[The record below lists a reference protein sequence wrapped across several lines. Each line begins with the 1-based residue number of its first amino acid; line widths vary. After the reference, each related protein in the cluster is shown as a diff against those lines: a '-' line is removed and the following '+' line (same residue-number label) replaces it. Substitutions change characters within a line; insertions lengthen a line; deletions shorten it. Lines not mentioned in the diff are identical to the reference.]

1 MSAPEPYKSLAEA
14 LFAAQAACPAS
25 LAHDGSF
32 QIKGRDIGYA
42 SSEQIVATL
51 KPILHAHGL
60 MWSMAPSATDSETK
74 EPKIVINGVRCRS
87 HGDGQFARPSMEASW
102 LLEHPATK
110 EMRTYTV
117 ELFLAVGDLAMS
129 KATLAAWT
137 TAEGYAL
144 RRLLMLPTGD
154 VDVHHDPD
162 PRPGQ
167 QDAPPLDAG
176 AARDAWKQAAINAG
190 LTTQEARLGWLS
202 AFLKR
207 AATPDDLKDAQVMTQ
222 AAQALAT
229 RLFNEVQAGDF
240 AARWSAHVG
249 VQPPAQAQEAPRG
262 PDPQSSAPSTTSSLS
277 TGASSA
283 PSSMS
288 TPTSSGPSA
297 SGSAS
302 PSSSGGIQAPPA
314 NAGPDPVITTRL
326 DRIIKQSREARI
338 AAGLDLVQ
346 WRPIVNEFAGL
357 EVCGTQGFEPVKE
370 LNGRGALTAAT
381 LDRWQAGLERWV
393 ASRAGGAA

>member
-25 LAHDGSF
+25 LAHDDKF
-32 QIKGRDIGYA
+32 TIKGRDITYT
-42 SSEQIVATL
+42 SSEQIVAAL

-60 MWSMAPSATDSETK
+60 VWSMAPSGADGKVSAFA
-74 EPKIVINGVRCRS
+74 GLACAVR
-87 HGDGQFARPSMEASW
+87 GEGQFARPSAQASW

-110 EMRTYTV
+110 EARTYTV

-144 RRLLMLPTGD
+144 RRLLMLPTGE
-154 VDVHHDPD
+154 VEAHRDPD
-162 PRPGQ
+162 SAAQVP
-167 QDAPPLDAG
+167 APVDPAEALA
-176 AARDAWKQAAINAG
+176 AWKQAAINAG
-190 LTTQEARLGWLS
+190 LGSQEARLGWLS
-202 AFLKR
+202 AFLRR
-207 AATPDDLKDAQVMTQ
+207 AATPDDLKDASVLTQ
-222 AAQALAT
+222 AASALAT
-229 RLFNEVQAGDF
+229 RLFSEAQASDY
-240 AARWSAHVG
+240 AAKWTAHVSG
-249 VQPPAQAQEAPRG
+249 TLGTPAREAPRG
-262 PDPQSSAPSTTSSLS
+262 PDPQSSGAAAGAPTRPTSTNPTAHASGDATTVGAAAGGTSS
-277 TGASSA
+277 GASS
-283 PSSMS
+283 
-288 TPTSSGPSA
+288 
-297 SGSAS
+297 
-302 PSSSGGIQAPPA
+302 GIQNAPPA

-326 DRIIKQSREARI
+326 DRLIKQSREARI

>member
-1 MSAPEPYKSLAEA
+1 MSAPQAYTSLAEA

-25 LAHDGSF
+25 LAHDDSF
-32 QIKGRDIGYA
+32 QIKGRDITYT
-42 SSEQIVATL
+42 SSEQIVAAL

-60 MWSMAPSATDSETK
+60 VWSMAPSGADGKVSAFA
-74 EPKIVINGVRCRS
+74 GLACAVR
-87 HGDGQFARPSMEASW
+87 GEGQFARPSAQASW

-110 EMRTYTV
+110 EARTYTV
-117 ELFLAVGDLAMS
+117 EIFLAVGDLAMS

-144 RRLLMLPTGD
+144 RRLLMLPTGEVEAHRD
-154 VDVHHDPD
+154 TDSAAPAPAPVDP
-162 PRPGQ
+162 
-167 QDAPPLDAG
+167 
-176 AARDAWKQAAINAG
+176 AAALAAWKQAAINAG
-190 LTTQEARLGWLS
+190 LGSQEARLGWLS
-202 AFLKR
+202 AFLRR
-207 AATPDDLKDAQVMTQ
+207 AATPDDLKDASVLTQ
-222 AAQALAT
+222 AASALAT
-229 RLFNEVQAGDF
+229 RLFSEAQASDY
-240 AARWSAHVG
+240 ASKWTAHVSG
-249 VQPPAQAQEAPRG
+249 TLGAPAPEAPRG
-262 PDPQSSAPSTTSSLS
+262 PDPQSSAPSTTSSPA
-277 TGASSA
+277 T
-283 PSSMS
+283 
-288 TPTSSGPSA
+288 SGPSA
-297 SGSAS
+297 PSAQNTQNS
-302 PSSSGGIQAPPA
+302 APASQPTSAQQSGGIQNAPPA

-326 DRIIKQSREARI
+326 DRLIKQSREARI